1 MEGAEAPSIRAF
13 QNPPDGVREG
23 DQLPPVV
30 AAAQRLDSAR
40 QSFQY
45 KADVAASAAA
55 HLQGPMLIMHVLDHL
70 PSLVRKFVP
79 EEVVTAGG
87 NSLDRDRNPTTRRG
101 RSHRSARC

>member
-70 PSLVRKFVP
+70 LSLVRRLNHMR
-79 EEVVTAGG
+79 AA
-87 NSLDRDRNPTTRRG
+87 PTSTFPREPA
-101 RSHRSARC
+101 HDAT

>member
-70 PSLVRKFVP
+70 LSLVP
-79 EEVVTAGG
+79 TIEAQT
-87 NSLDRDRNPTTRRG
+87 DRPDETFPRA
-101 RSHRSARC
+101 SARDAT